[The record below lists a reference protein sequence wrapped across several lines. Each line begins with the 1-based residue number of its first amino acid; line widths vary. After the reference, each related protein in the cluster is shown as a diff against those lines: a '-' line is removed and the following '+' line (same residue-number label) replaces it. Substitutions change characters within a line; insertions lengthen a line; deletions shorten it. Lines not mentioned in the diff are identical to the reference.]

1 MNKINKHNICLAQ
14 KCADDFDI
22 EEKKPKQNKAKKSN
36 INAAKI
42 RAKL

>member
-22 EEKKPKQNKAKKSN
+22 KAKKSN